1 MVVLWLEVEEG
12 THTGKWVVVDRLVTV
27 GGRVFVVVTSPYV
40 PDVMAD
46 AHGAGHEGIQMML
59 HRIQA
64 NFFIPS
70 ARSIVPLD
78 VLSAVSAGAVALQG
92 IVIPSIMR
100 WCSRRATR
108 YGCGC
113 STVRWLPWTSAA
125 GASSGRRSMGLFM
138 SWNDYAEWR
147 TSWSCRPACAF
158 MMCSTLGSSNHTG
171 A

>member
-12 THTGKWVVVDRLVTV
+12 TRTGKWVVVDRLVTV

-78 VLSAVSAGAVALQG
+78 VLSAVWADISMDFVEGFSKEHGKSEILTVVDRLSKYAHFIPLDHPYTVTMVARAFFTDIVCLHGLSAS
-92 IVIPSIMR
+92 IVSDRDP
-100 WCSRRATR
+100 TF
-108 YGCGC
+108 
-113 STVRWLPWTSAA
+113 TSA
-125 GASSGRRSMGLFM
+125 F
-138 SWNDYAEWR
+138 
-147 TSWSCRPACAF
+147 
-158 MMCSTLGSSNHTG
+158 
-171 A
+171 